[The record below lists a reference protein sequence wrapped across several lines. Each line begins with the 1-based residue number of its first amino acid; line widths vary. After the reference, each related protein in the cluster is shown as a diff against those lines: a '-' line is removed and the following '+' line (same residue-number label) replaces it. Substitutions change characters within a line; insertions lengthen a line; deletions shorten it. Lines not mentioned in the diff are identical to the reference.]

1 MSFDW
6 ITRKDG
12 DIPPKYSR
20 SIIFQE
26 RHQERIFNASDD
38 RCLSESC
45 LILLRERY
53 LNPIWGYRPEQ
64 KDITEEERDFLEF
77 YKTDHYMLP
86 ALMLRA
92 ADGIKRRIESRL
104 DVTSDP
110 DWTWYSSVE
119 SLLEL
124 SPEVAVD
131 YKIPYKGRLIPT
143 SYFLLIQRRSNPNEG
158 FVLVDSIQN

>member
-1 MSFDW
+1 MA
-6 ITRKDG
+6 RKNG
-12 DIPPKYSR
+12 ETPPLYAR

-26 RHQERIFNASDD
+26 RNHERVFNASDD
-38 RCLSESC
+38 RILSESC

-64 KDITEEERDFLEF
+64 KGLTEEERDFLEF
-77 YKTDHYMLP
+77 YRTDYYLLP
-86 ALMLRA
+86 ALMVRV
-92 ADGIKRRIESRL
+92 ADGIKRRIEARL

-119 SLLEL
+119 SLLKL
-124 SPEVAVD
+124 PPEVAVD

-143 SYFLLIQRRSNPNEG
+143 SYFLLIQRRSNPHEG
-158 FVLVDSIQN
+158 FVLVDKMQ